1 MSASYPADRV
11 WERQADVWK
20 RNATTETTWVFEG
33 SQVQLKKTDGSLVL
47 LSKGS
52 IVSFIDWDNGEEC
65 IVRITGFGNSGRL
78 YKSHPIGFLY
88 ERISTGESGS
98 PGRPVPLG
106 PPGRP
111 VPLGAIVGFNPGSES
126 HTISSFDLNT
136 AKLVSGIVS
145 GPCPVVKSP

>member
-11 WERQADVWK
+11 WERQADVWR
-20 RNATTETTWVFEG
+20 RNDTTVTTWVSEG

-65 IVRITGFGNSGRL
+65 IVRITGFGNSGRV

-88 ERISTGESGS
+88 ERISTGKSG
-98 PGRPVPLG
+98 P
-106 PPGRP
+106 
-111 VPLGAIVGFNPGSES
+111 IVGFYPGSES

-136 AKLVSGIVS
+136 AKLVSGLVS
-145 GPCPVVKSP
+145 DPCPAVKSP